1 MHACPCG
8 YYGDPTKE
16 CRCSPYQIQKYLGK
30 LSGPLMDRIDLHVEV
45 AAVKYRD
52 LEAVADGESSAS
64 IKKRVEA
71 AREIQLERFR
81 RSSIFFNS
89 QMSARQIRKY
99 CQLDTGG
106 RQLLEN
112 AFKRLGLTA
121 RSYNRI
127 LKVSRTIADLEN
139 SESIKEHHIAE
150 ALQYRDVIEKLRL

>member
-1 MHACPCG
+1 
-8 YYGDPTKE
+8 
-16 CRCSPYQIQKYLGK
+16 
-30 LSGPLMDRIDLHVEV
+30 MDRIDLHVEV

-52 LEAVADGESSAS
+52 LEGGADGESSAS

-71 AREIQLERFR
+71 AREVQLKRFK

-89 QMSARQIRKY
+89 QMSPGQIQKY

-112 AFKRLGLTA
+112 AFKHLGLTA

-127 LKVSRTIADLEN
+127 LKVSRTIADLDS
-139 SESIKEHHIAE
+139 SEKIKEHHIAE
-150 ALQYRDVIEKLRL
+150 ALQYRDVVGKLRL